1 MKKLLIALAIVASL
15 AVLSSCAATQKS
27 MREPNVRIELNSKD
41 YTLSEPKTA
50 EAYVTRIFMI
60 DWEHLFDSKTANINA
75 SIFSSYLPSGD
86 EGYAI
91 YKILEENPGYDF
103 VMYPQVT
110 TETKSYIIYSTTK
123 VTVTARLGKFNK

>member
-1 MKKLLIALAIVASL
+1 MKKLLIALALVAGL
-15 AVLSSCAATQKS
+15 TLLSSCSASYKTI
-27 MREPNVRIELNSKD
+27 REPNVKIELYSAD

-50 EAYVTRIFMI
+50 EATITKVFMI
-60 DWEHLFDSKTANINA
+60 DWEHLFNKKTADINA
-75 SIFSSYLPSGD
+75 AIFSSLMPSSD
-86 EGYAI
+86 DSYAI

-110 TETKSYIIYSTTK
+110 TETQNYIIYSTTK